1 MDAQSRRNSG
11 IRRLALAR
19 HGTRASDEQNENE
32 GRGHLPYSRA
42 VPLRAAQRLRPVPSS
57 PLASR
62 PLPSSRIA
70 SCGSARTR
78 THSRIH
84 KRRNRL
90 QNGRPAMQSALS
102 CRVVSCAPCRVVHS
116 AACLCA
122 YARIQSNP
130 IHLESNRIAVR
141 RRRAVDSVRSSRQTG
156 AQVGALTKSH
166 IFQWRALLRRDATL
180 KTAKER

>member
-102 CRVVSCAPCRVVHS
+102 CRVVSSRVVSCTVLRVCAPTPEYNPIQFISSPIGSLFV
-116 AACLCA
+116 AGGLLTLCA
-122 YARIQSNP
+122 RADRRG
-130 IHLESNRIAVR
+130 HKWVR
-141 RRRAVDSVRSSRQTG
+141 
-156 AQVGALTKSH
+156 
-166 IFQWRALLRRDATL
+166 
-180 KTAKER
+180 